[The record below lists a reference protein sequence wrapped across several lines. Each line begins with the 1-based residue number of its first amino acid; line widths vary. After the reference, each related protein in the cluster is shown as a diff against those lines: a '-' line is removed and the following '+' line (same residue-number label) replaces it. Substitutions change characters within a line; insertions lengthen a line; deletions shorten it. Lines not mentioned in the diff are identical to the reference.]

1 MAAKKRTARSLD
13 DAAPKKP
20 AKKATK
26 KSKKAA
32 SRIIIPKAKDY
43 LRLARAM
50 DGVEDEDFAFFSDP
64 LAWTSPVEEWLST
77 GVLAIDRL
85 TGGGFPVGRVIEIA
99 SWENVG
105 KTTLIDQAIAHA
117 QRLGHVACLIDS
129 EHARDLSYTVKLGVN
144 PDELI
149 ISKADTIERVFIA
162 ADRLL
167 AIQEA
172 QIAKLLA
179 KKKKPPIM
187 FIGWD
192 SVAGTQTEAEKK
204 GAASDTHVASAA
216 KIIRLNMR
224 RLKPRLAKARAVL
237 VFANQF
243 YSGIG
248 AFSSLST
255 YGGGGI
261 RYGADQRIWLSRVE
275 QLKQGEHVI
284 GHLIK
289 AKLRKTR
296 VSIPRPPAMVALL
309 YGAGIHNAWTLYDWA
324 KKHGVEEDTDHRW
337 ITQHGS
343 WSTLHV
349 PGEDDAKFQ
358 GTYLGFAQRLAH
370 RPALYQKFAEQY
382 RMEAA

>member
-1 MAAKKRTARSLD
+1 MASKKRTARSLD
-13 DAAPKKP
+13 EAAPKS
-20 AKKATK
+20 AKKTTK
-26 KSKKAA
+26 KPKKVA
-32 SRIIIPKAKDY
+32 SRIVVPKAKDY

-50 DGVEDEDFAFFSDP
+50 KGVEDEDFAFFSDP

-85 TGGGFPVGRVIEIA
+85 TGGGYPVGRVVEIA
-99 SWENVG
+99 AWENVG
-105 KTTLIDQAIAHA
+105 KTTLIDQSIAMA
-117 QRLGHVACLIDS
+117 QQLGHVVCLIDS

-149 ISKADTIERVFIA
+149 ISKADTIEQVFIA
-162 ADRLL
+162 IDRLL

-172 QIAKLLA
+172 QAKKLLA

-187 FIGWD
+187 LLAWD

-204 GAASDTHVASAA
+204 GAADDKHVAGAA
-216 KIIRLNMR
+216 KIIRMNMR

-248 AFSSLST
+248 PFSSIST

-261 RYGADQRIWLSRVE
+261 RYGADIRVWLSRIE
-275 QLKQGEHVI
+275 AIRRGEDVI
-284 GHLIK
+284 GHIIQ

-296 VSIPRPPAMVALL
+296 VSMPRPPAKVALL
-309 YGAGIHNAWTLYDWA
+309 FGAGIHNAWTLYDWA
-324 KKHGVEEDTDHRW
+324 KTHGVEEDPSHRW
-337 ITQHGS
+337 VTQS
-343 WSTLHV
+343 AAWSRLHV
-349 PGEDDAKFQ
+349 PGEDDKAFQ
-358 GTYLGFAQRLAH
+358 GTFLGFAEQLAH
-370 RPALYQKFAEQY
+370 RPALYQKMAELY
-382 RMEAA
+382 RAEAV